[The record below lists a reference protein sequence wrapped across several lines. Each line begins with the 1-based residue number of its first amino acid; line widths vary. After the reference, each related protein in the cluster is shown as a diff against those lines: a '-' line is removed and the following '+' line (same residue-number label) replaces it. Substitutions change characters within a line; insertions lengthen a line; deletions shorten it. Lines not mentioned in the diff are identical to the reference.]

1 MKGAVNSDDLAGL
14 EHCPVIRYDGI
25 GFGRAEAPLIREVA
39 LKIVYNHEQVMTIAC
54 AGNYPDEL
62 TVGFLRSEGLLRSAA
77 DIESLAVH
85 AADRLVEVVTVDH
98 RRVKAVAGQGGGA
111 LFSSGA
117 RGIGGGK
124 NPEKKNL
131 RDLPMALDPNKVLLW
146 MEELVNRSVL
156 HNTSHGT
163 HCSALGDVRGMII
176 SREDIGRHN
185 TIDMIGGY
193 ALLNGIDCSDKILM
207 TTGRISS
214 EMVNKVWNLGI
225 PVIITRSAPTAE
237 AIRVLEGA
245 GMTLVGYVRNGRM
258 NIYTHQDR
266 VNTGL

>member
-1 MKGAVNSDDLAGL
+1 MADEVNLGGL
-14 EHCPVIRYDGI
+14 ENYPVINFDGVR
-25 GFGRAEAPLIREVA
+25 FAKMEAPLIKEISLR
-39 LKIVYNHEQVMTIAC
+39 IVYNHDQVMTIAC
-54 AGNYPDEL
+54 AGNYLDEL
-62 TVGFLRSEGLLRSAA
+62 AVGFLRSEGLLRSSA
-77 DIESLAVH
+77 DIERLSVH
-85 AADRLVEVVTVDH
+85 EADRSVEVITVDH

-117 RGIGGGK
+117 RGIGGK
-124 NPEKKNL
+124 NQGKKNL
-131 RDLPMALDPNKVLLW
+131 RELTMQLDPEKILLW
-146 MEELVNRSVL
+146 MEELVDRSVL

-163 HCSALGDVRGMII
+163 HCSALGDIQGMII

-193 ALLNGIDCSDKILM
+193 TLLHDIDCADKILM

-214 EMVNKVWNLGI
+214 EMVNKVWNLGV

-258 NIYTHQDR
+258 NVYTHHNR
-266 VNTGL
+266 VKTSL

>member
-1 MKGAVNSDDLAGL
+1 MVENGSHQAGL
-14 EHCPVIRYDGI
+14 NQCAVLHFDGMR
-25 GFGRAEAPLIREVA
+25 FVDTKLPLIRERA
-39 LKIVYNHEQVMTIAC
+39 LRIVYNHDQVMTIAC
-54 AGNYPDEL
+54 AGDYLDEL
-62 TVGFLRSEGLLRSAA
+62 TVGFLRSEGLLRSSA
-77 DIESLAVH
+77 DIESLKVNAKDCL
-85 AADRLVEVVTVDH
+85 AEVVTVDH
-98 RRVKAVAGQGGGA
+98 RHVRPVAGQGGGA

-117 RGIGGGK
+117 RDIAGK
-124 NPEKKNL
+124 KQPERKNL
-131 RDLPMALDPNKVLLW
+131 RPLPMVLDSHKVLQW
-146 MEELVNRSVL
+146 MEELVDRSVL

-163 HCSALGDVRGMII
+163 HCSALGDGNGMII

-193 ALLNGIDCSDKILM
+193 TLLHNIDCSDKVLL

-237 AIRVLEGA
+237 AIRVLEHA
-245 GMTLVGYVRNGRM
+245 GMTLIGYVRNGRM
-258 NIYTHQDR
+258 NIYTHKDR

>member
-1 MKGAVNSDDLAGL
+1 MKRTVNSDDLTSL
-14 EHCPVIRYDGI
+14 EHYPVIRYDGI
-25 GFGRAEAPLIREVA
+25 GFDRAEAPLIREVA
-39 LKIVYNHEQVMTIAC
+39 LKIVYNHDQVMSIAC
-54 AGNYPDEL
+54 AGDYLDEL
-62 TVGFLRSEGLLRSAA
+62 AVGFLRSEGLLRSVA
-77 DIESLAVH
+77 DIERLTVH
-85 AADRLVEVVTVDH
+85 AADRQVEVVTADH

-124 NPEKKNL
+124 NPGKKNL
-131 RDLPMALDPNKVLLW
+131 RHLGMTLDPNRVLLW
-146 MEELVNRSVL
+146 MEELVDRSVL

-193 ALLNGIDCSDKILM
+193 TLLHDIDCSDKIIM

-245 GMTLVGYVRNGRM
+245 GMTLIGYVRNGRM
-258 NIYTHQDR
+258 NVYTHQDR
-266 VNTGL
+266 VKTGL